1 MTEVVMEDMAIGNPA
16 SFLAQFR
23 ALEPL
28 FLKLHITHTPP
39 QVIGIWPESTAA
51 AQNRRATCVTVY
63 PVPDNYY
70 CLPEQ
75 LLTGY
80 A

>member
-16 SFLAQFR
+16 SLLAQFR

-28 FLKLHITHTPP
+28 FPKMHITHIPP
-39 QVIGIWPESTAA
+39 QVIGIWLESIAA
-51 AQNRRATCVTVY
+51 AQNRPVTCVTICSVR
-63 PVPDNYY
+63 DNYY

-80 A
+80 P